1 MTSLP
6 RAASAYLCHQLSDVP
21 HFPFVTMNT
30 SAILHL
36 IVCLPETLS
45 VWRAALLP
53 NVSPTPRT
61 GLSILQTSN
70 KC

>member
-30 SAILHL
+30 SAILYL

-53 NVSPTPRT
+53 NVSPHTQNRA
-61 GLSILQTSN
+61 
-70 KC
+70 